1 MAEATAEEADD
12 AAAVD
17 AADAIPVAVTAAAT
31 AEALAEAARAA
42 AVTAAAAAAAAGAT
56 AATEAAQAAVAVDA
70 VVCDI
75 CLQPVRFSANLIQ
88 HQLRYHAE
96 HVGSHRAAPGG
107 DVGVLPS
114 PAALEPRHGT
124 PASTAENAAGRIGGG
139 PVDDEHDMRG
149 GDAGAASVA
158 DATGDPS
165 DEGDN
170 ALAVEGGDDETLS
183 HVRQGATGTPA
194 LVHEYYKAFGDLERT
209 QPVVPPER
217 GGRPSLFVTDELKS
231 MRMFA
236 LSAGGSGLSAKA
248 RTEFYNTTVLAERAA
263 MRTQRAAAAAVRAVV
278 ERETPSDD
286 SSDDDSGAIDPPDV
300 ATGVNQSVGGPCTST
315 ENTSRAASASHL
327 GRPERRKRRPK
338 NNRQALQAAMA
349 MLVASARPD
358 DAARFASLVSD
369 DTGATGVAQ
378 CAPADP
384 TASTLGADPAL
395 GGGPSDKRPRG
406 DTDGQARQNGGAA
419 SKRGCNKRLSKR
431 KRDIIAL
438 KEALDMLESTDGP
451 VESAFPKAS
460 AFLSALD
467 GEANR
472 CLHEQKW
479 RKTEIKS
486 GSATY
491 LFYSRDVMIV
501 ALDAF
506 TKATSLC
513 LRGKRRF
520 AADNSVLRTDSLN
533 GDLYMTEQESIDKIH
548 ANKTVG
554 GKLLA
559 VFTLAIQ
566 LFSDATLVS
575 WNNGMSIAN
584 HFAVLVL
591 GVGLQ
596 PVLLVAS
603 LLPDTVTDYF
613 LWCGGPPV
621 AGSQHGLSINL
632 PVFSMNMIFFLIPC
646 DTR

>member
-1 MAEATAEEADD
+1 MPTAEAAAEDADNEA
-12 AAAVD
+12 ASD
-17 AADAIPVAVTAAAT
+17 AADAAQVAVAAAAN
-31 AEALAEAARAA
+31 AEVLAKAARAA
-42 AVTAAAAAAAAGAT
+42 AATAAVVAAGAN
-56 AATEAAQAAVAVDA
+56 AATEAAHAAVAPDS

-75 CLQPVRFSANLIQ
+75 CHQPVRFSANLIQ

-96 HVGSHRAAPGG
+96 HVGSHRVAPGCG
-107 DVGVLPS
+107 VGVRPS

-124 PASTAENAAGRIGGG
+124 PASTAGGAAGRIGGG
-139 PVDDEHDMRG
+139 PVDDEHHMRG

-158 DATGDPS
+158 DATGAPS
-165 DEGDN
+165 VECDSG
-170 ALAVEGGDDETLS
+170 LAVEGGDDETLS
-183 HVRQGATGTPA
+183 NIRQGATGTPA

-217 GGRPSLFVTDELKS
+217 GERPSLFVTDELKT

-248 RTEFYNTTVLAERAA
+248 RAEFYHTTVLAERAA
-263 MRTQRAAAAAVRAVV
+263 MRTQHAAAAAVRAVV
-278 ERETPSDD
+278 EGETPSDD
-286 SSDDDSGAIDPPDV
+286 SSDDDSDAIDPPDV
-300 ATGVNQSVGGPCTST
+300 ATGVNQSLGGPSTST
-315 ENTSRAASASHL
+315 DNASREASASHL
-327 GRPERRKRRPK
+327 KRPERRKRRPK
-338 NNRQALQAAMA
+338 NNRQALQAAIA

-358 DAARFASLVSD
+358 DAARFASLVSGN
-369 DTGATGVAQ
+369 TGATGVTQ
-378 CAPADP
+378 SAPADP

-395 GGGPSDKRPRG
+395 GGGPSDKRPQFG
-406 DTDGQARQNGGAA
+406 TDGQAARKGGAA
-419 SKRGCNKRLSKR
+419 SKRGCNKKLSKR
-431 KRDIIAL
+431 KRDMIAL
-438 KEALDMLESTDGP
+438 KEALNKLEGMDGP

-501 ALDAF
+501 ALNAF

-533 GDLYMTEQESIDKIH
+533 GYLYMTEQESIDKIH

-554 GKLLA
+554 GKRLA

-575 WNNGMSIAN
+575 WNNGTSIAIR
-584 HFAVLVL
+584 FAVLVL
-591 GVGLQ
+591 RVGLQ
-596 PVLLVAS
+596 PVLLVVS
-603 LLPDTVTDYF
+603 LLADTDTDLF
-613 LWCGGPPV
+613 PLVWR
-621 AGSQHGLSINL
+621 
-632 PVFSMNMIFFLIPC
+632 FSGCWEPARALY
-646 DTR
+646 